1 METIKLYGKVQ
12 TELAREFAGI
22 VGGSVVVEGGCIRFD
37 ADDAAELRAVAEDAA
52 SYLMRRGKRSRAGTA
67 DDLRE
72 QFSIIEIND
81 RYLSRF
87 A

>member
-37 ADDAAELRAVAEDAA
+37 ADAA